1 MTIGMRAITRR
12 AAALLLCAAAPAGA
26 QALASRVAA
35 AGNGLVNFH
44 FAARRGVCGDGERFM
59 RLGRSYQGEWS
70 SGSRTGPC
78 YNGPVQVRL
87 ALRES
92 EVERVETW
100 VGTLRT
106 RDGRDLGGVSPG
118 ESAEYLLGIVRRGHT
133 SASANAILPAV
144 LADSAVVWPSLLA
157 VARDSENLS
166 HAACQDAAFWL
177 SRFAAAVA
185 EGRGRDLF
193 VDDEQDD
200 EVRDGGEEGLRKHAV
215 FVLSQ
220 LPRREGIPALLDIA
234 RTNRDRTMRG
244 QALFWLGQSG
254 DARALALFEALL
266 RA

>member
-1 MTIGMRAITRR
+1 MTIGTRAITRR
-12 AAALLLCAAAPAGA
+12 AAALLLCAAAPVGA

-44 FAARRGVCGDGERFM
+44 FAARCGVCGDGERFM

-78 YNGPVQVRL
+78 DDGPVQVRL
-87 ALRES
+87 TLRES
-92 EVERVETW
+92 EVERVEAW

-118 ESAEYLLGIVRRGHT
+118 ESAKYLLGIVRRGHT

-144 LADSAVVWPSLLA
+144 LADSAVAWPSLLA

-166 HAACQDAAFWL
+166 RAARQDAAFWL

-193 VDDEQDD
+193 ADDEQDD
-200 EVRDGGEEGLRKHAV
+200 VRDGGEEGLRKHAV
-215 FVLSQ
+215 FVLFQ

-234 RTNRDRTMRG
+234 RSNRDRKMRR